1 MKLWLLLCL
10 AVNVQAGPLF
20 QAQGLTVS
28 AHQSKPMD
36 GDFGEYL
43 VQVDLGGQSWCFQSN
58 QVGEAAQQEK
68 ALAAVRLQDGYA
80 FVPDSCGGG
89 NASKCEGY
97 QVFRLGGHPAY
108 LGNLT
113 GAWNGS
119 DVTVLEHGRFYDT
132 GDQLEIND
140 LTNHAEAPRYQTVY
154 TDHDGLR
161 FEAALTWSVNQAHAA
176 DIPGPAGLLYRAGL
190 AKLCARTAEWR
201 KALAEARKTLSPLQ
215 LGQFQSSLKAV
226 AMGQSQ
232 PRAFL
237 PVWHCENKQP

>member
-1 MKLWLLLCL
+1 LKPWLLLCL
-10 AVNVQAGPLF
+10 AVHVHAGALF

-28 AHQSKPMD
+28 ARLSKPVD
-36 GDFGEYL
+36 GDYGQYL
-43 VQVDLGGQSWCFQSN
+43 VQVDLGGRSWCFQSN
-58 QVGEAAQQEK
+58 QVGEPGQQEK

-80 FVPDSCGGG
+80 FVPDSCGGS

-97 QVFRLGGHPAY
+97 QAFRLGAHPDY

-119 DVTVLEHGRFYDT
+119 DVTVLEQGRFYDT

-154 TDHDGLR
+154 TDHGGLR
-161 FEAALTWSVNQAHAA
+161 FEPALTWSVNQTHAA
-176 DIPGPAGLLYRAGL
+176 GIPGPTGLLYRAGL
-190 AKLCARTAEWR
+190 AKLCARSAEWR
-201 KALAEARKTLSPLQ
+201 KVQAEARKTLSPLQ
-215 LGQFQSSLKAV
+215 WGQFQSSLKAV

-237 PVWHCENKQP
+237 PVWHCEMKQP